1 MKIEISM
8 DLPIM
13 AEPIDRCYDDLEVG
27 KKYPVSMIDMG
38 QSHTSVFLEDKKS
51 VYNSIRFKFYIGERE
66 IDIYKSGLIN
76 GYRTLHLPGIWYMD
90 GKDGRL

>member
-1 MKIEISM
+1 MKVEIA
-8 DLPIM
+8 LNLQIT
-13 AEPIDRCYDDLEVG
+13 AKQIDSHYEDLEDEKFYLVNG
-27 KKYPVSMIDMG
+27 IYMG
-38 QSHTSVFLEDKKS
+38 QSSTTVFLEEKGAF
-51 VYNSIRFKFYIGERE
+51 NSIHFKFYHGEKE

>member
-13 AEPIDRCYDDLEVG
+13 AKPINNCYDDLEVG
-27 KKYPVSMIDMG
+27 KQYAVSRIDMG
-38 QSHTSVFLEDKKS
+38 QSYTSVFLEGKKS
-51 VYNSIRFKFYIGERE
+51 AYNSIRFAFYIGESE

-76 GYRTLHLPGIWYMD
+76 GYRTSHLPGIWYVD